1 LRDNSNI
8 KLAKDHKGCGSAAK
22 SPYVNF
28 QDTIFQTWL
37 PIVIMLLLFDLYI
50 LQMFIPFNNSLTLK
64 YPNHETILLD
74 FDAKGS
80 ILFLFMHVF
89 TAFVQLD
96 ADPLK
101 YILS

>member
-1 LRDNSNI
+1 
-8 KLAKDHKGCGSAAK
+8 
-22 SPYVNF
+22 
-28 QDTIFQTWL
+28 
-37 PIVIMLLLFDLYI
+37 MLLLFDLYI

-74 FDAKGS
+74 FDVKGS

-96 ADPLK
+96 TDPLK

>member
-1 LRDNSNI
+1 
-8 KLAKDHKGCGSAAK
+8 
-22 SPYVNF
+22 
-28 QDTIFQTWL
+28 
-37 PIVIMLLLFDLYI
+37 
-50 LQMFIPFNNSLTLK
+50 MFIPFNNSLTLK
-64 YPNHETILLD
+64 YPNQESILLG

-96 ADPLK
+96 TDPLK

>member
-1 LRDNSNI
+1 
-8 KLAKDHKGCGSAAK
+8 
-22 SPYVNF
+22 
-28 QDTIFQTWL
+28 
-37 PIVIMLLLFDLYI
+37 MLLLFDLYT

-64 YPNHETILLD
+64 YPNQESILLD

-80 ILFLFMHVF
+80 IHVF

-96 ADPLK
+96 TDPLK